1 MEADNLGIA
10 NQKHW
15 RGMWNQLFGLRAR
28 GAPEDARG
36 AFANQPR
43 DLNGNGNRDEQ
54 KASLRRRGLLTCSNS
69 SSLGFAL
76 SFLLSSTAVWNLA
89 DVIFAGFGRI

>member
-15 RGMWNQLFGLRAR
+15 RGMWNQLFGLRAG

-36 AFANQPR
+36 AFANQPS
-43 DLNGNGNRDEQ
+43 DLNGN
-54 KASLRRRGLLTCSNS
+54 ATATSRRH
-69 SSLGFAL
+69 L
-76 SFLLSSTAVWNLA
+76 SEEE
-89 DVIFAGFGRI
+89 GY